1 VELGE
6 AIGWDNAHH
15 VLYAGVPDIAVGPR
29 WYSTYEMGCNIV
41 QNLLDGRD
49 RDLLA
54 QKEPLTA
61 AEEAMLVETI
71 LHDREPSVINALV
84 ALLKAG
90 RNPRRLLDAIQV
102 ASAQVILDTG
112 EPNNFSMAQHGYE
125 YCNTL
130 GWFYDTFDHPHRLK
144 LLFVAASFINHGSA
158 HQADTPGNGRRA
170 LTTPAGADAL
180 PAAALLKRLLDALV
194 TLRADEAV
202 DLTAVYLKAGFDRT
216 PLLRTLADGAVI
228 VGNDPH
234 NQELGL
240 CLLEDYRRSQAADR
254 DRLLLACAKHT
265 AGHRK
270 YGDHL
275 ECYRRFAEA
284 FALTES

>member
-1 VELGE
+1 
-6 AIGWDNAHH
+6 
-15 VLYAGVPDIAVGPR
+15 
-29 WYSTYEMGCNIV
+29 
-41 QNLLDGRD
+41 
-49 RDLLA
+49 
-54 QKEPLTA
+54 
-61 AEEAMLVETI
+61 MLVETI

-90 RNPRRLLDAIQV
+90 RSPRRLLDAIQV
-102 ASAQVILDTG
+102 AAAQVILDTG

-194 TLRADEAV
+194 ALRADEAV
-202 DLTAVYLKAGFDRT
+202 DLTAVYLKAGFDRA
-216 PLLRTLADGAVI
+216 PLLQTLADGAVI

-270 YGDHL
+270 YGDPL